1 MGLSNRQ
8 DARRQPQGDS
18 DLLRGASACAERHGS
33 LVSSR
38 QTRDLV
44 QFRGGERVFQHG
56 GFCDPAC
63 RLRHRR
69 QQVPAHRGDELRAE
83 GAVHTPYHDA
93 QGICERSVE
102 IMSAT
107 LAVDPKKYTRLA
119 NRIVVKAIETEA
131 EYDHMVAAVE
141 QLIDKGEERLSPEE
155 SALLETVAILVQAY
169 DDRYHPLPSVAPNEM
184 LAYLMETSGRTA
196 KDLLPVFG
204 TRGRV
209 SEVLSGKRS
218 ISKGQAK
225 KLASVFKVT
234 VDLFI

>member
-1 MGLSNRQ
+1 
-8 DARRQPQGDS
+8 
-18 DLLRGASACAERHGS
+18 
-33 LVSSR
+33 
-38 QTRDLV
+38 
-44 QFRGGERVFQHG
+44 
-56 GFCDPAC
+56 
-63 RLRHRR
+63 
-69 QQVPAHRGDELRAE
+69 
-83 GAVHTPYHDA
+83 
-93 QGICERSVE
+93 
-102 IMSAT
+102 MSAT

-209 SEVLSGKRS
+209 SEVLSGKRT
-218 ISKGQAK
+218 ISKGHAK
-225 KLASVFKVT
+225 KLASVFKVM